1 MGFSLST
8 IRIVP
13 CRGCSNFF
21 RRGTRETPHKRTWR
35 RIWEEEE
42 QPNIQQLC
50 TGTRLANFL
59 KERKKMAPKIS
70 SMDSA
75 VDRSGAEA
83 MFEQVGLG
91 LEQETGAEN
100 MSCHCMIFEGWRASK
115 HDQSL

>member
-1 MGFSLST
+1 
-8 IRIVP
+8 
-13 CRGCSNFF
+13 
-21 RRGTRETPHKRTWR
+21 
-35 RIWEEEE
+35 
-42 QPNIQQLC
+42 
-50 TGTRLANFL
+50 
-59 KERKKMAPKIS
+59 
-70 SMDSA
+70 MDSA